1 MLIHRPVQFDDLAII
16 CQFPQTPEELFF
28 FYPKAD
34 YPLTVGQLILAIDQR
49 THPTIIEKE
58 REIAG
63 FADFYYWE
71 SGGCCKIGNV
81 IVNPKLRGQGIAKY
95 LIKAMIRKARE
106 HYQANQVQVSC
117 FNENVAALL
126 LYKNLGFTPFD
137 IEERVDKQGKKVALI
152 HLTYELIYEL

>member
-1 MLIHRPVQFDDLAII
+1 MLIHRPVQSDDLAII

-152 HLTYELIYEL
+152 HLTYELIYVL